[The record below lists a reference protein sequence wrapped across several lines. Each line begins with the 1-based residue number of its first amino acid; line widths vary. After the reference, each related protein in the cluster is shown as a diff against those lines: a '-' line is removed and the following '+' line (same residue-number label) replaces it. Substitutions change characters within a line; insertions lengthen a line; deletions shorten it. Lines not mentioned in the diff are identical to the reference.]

1 MLKDNLVV
9 CSICEKESQMVIATF
24 LPKGWMELRLPL
36 DYSNFNPIIPKPSPF
51 PSIVSASTIPFPSGE
66 ILHFCSKDC
75 LVQWVAT
82 EALQGK

>member
-1 MLKDNLVV
+1 
-9 CSICEKESQMVIATF
+9 MVIDAY

-36 DYSNFNPIIPKPSPF
+36 DYSNFNPQSLKPNPF
-51 PSIVSASTIPFPSGE
+51 PSIVSASTIAFPTGE

-82 EALQGK
+82 EALEGK